1 VRPARRSNL
10 PAAVTVTPEIHPYWG
25 FPRLSD
31 GRYVTG
37 PDAAL
42 GLLFWDEDELD
53 GNAEV
58 DHAHSR
64 PGAYE
69 RATPDARHGR

>member
-1 VRPARRSNL
+1 MSAHL
-10 PAAVTVTPEIHPYWG
+10 PASVTVTPEIHPYWG

-42 GLLFWDEDELD
+42 GLVFWDQDELD

-58 DHAHSR
+58 YHTQIM
-64 PGAYE
+64 PGAHE
-69 RATPDARHGR
+69 RATPDADEGV

>member
-1 VRPARRSNL
+1 MSAHL

-42 GLLFWDEDELD
+42 GLVTWDEDELD
-53 GNAEV
+53 GYAEV
-58 DHAHSR
+58 YHTQSR

-69 RATPDARHGR
+69 RATPDADQGV